1 MKWLYVA
8 LLPVAA
14 GFVPGKPV
22 AARFVPGIA
31 PMVGLRR
38 AALRCVVTEDDVE
51 KAVEKAEKL
60 WADALAA
67 RKKADALSAEAEE
80 MATAA
85 ATVGEEQSA
94 KLGDATRFEMSLLSG
109 ASQAMSSSLQAGEV
123 LSDAVEA
130 AEEAQ
135 KLEDLAEAALA
146 ESEAAIE
153 AHLADF
159 PDAA

>member
-1 MKWLYVA
+1 MRARVPAECGALLYPLACQTCVRSLSQISRRKIVISRSSMKWLYVA

-80 MATAA
+80 MA
-85 ATVGEEQSA
+85 
-94 KLGDATRFEMSLLSG
+94 
-109 ASQAMSSSLQAGEV
+109 QALRAQ
-123 LSDAVEA
+123 LDA
-130 AEEAQ
+130 AEFAAQ
-135 KLEDLAEAALA
+135 VQKC
-146 ESEAAIE
+146 
-153 AHLADF
+153 
-159 PDAA
+159 